1 MLACARYPL
10 VSVIIPVFNDG
21 ERLQLCLMA
30 LAQQS
35 YGLEHFEIIVV
46 DNGSHELAPIKA
58 AVLPYSNV
66 TLAFEPTPG
75 SYAARNLGLSLAKGE
90 AIAFTDADCIPASD
104 WLEKGIERLL
114 NTPNCGLVSGKIE
127 VFPKDASCP
136 TAVEL
141 FELITAFPQAEHLEQ
156 MKYGATANL
165 FTWKSVIQ
173 TVGNFDETLKSGGDL
188 DWGVRVYDAG
198 YQQVYAE
205 EARLKHP
212 ARFSFK
218 EIRQKTIRLAGGHYD
233 LLERGLYHF
242 FHRQTFLFALTKQ
255 KYLPKPLLKEIIFII
270 ILIQDL
276 IPPINYVKTSCRS
289 PKLKT
294 WSEKSRVA
302 WVIFRIRYISAW
314 AKLHLKFGQVS
325 IRY

>member
-1 MLACARYPL
+1 MLACAQCPF

-21 ERLQLCLMA
+21 ERLKLCLTT

-35 YGLEHFEIIVV
+35 YDPEHFEIIVI
-46 DNGSHELAPIKA
+46 DNGSYELASIEA

-104 WLEKGIERLL
+104 WLEKGIQRLL

-141 FELITAFPQAEHLEQ
+141 FELASAFPQAEHLEQ

-165 FTWKSVIQ
+165 FTWKSVIHA
-173 TVGNFDETLKSGGDL
+173 VGNFNETLKSGGDL

-198 YQQVYAE
+198 YRQVYAE
-205 EARLKHP
+205 EVRLKHP
-212 ARFSFK
+212 ARSSFT
-218 EIRQKTIRLAGGHYD
+218 EIRQRTIRVAGGHYD

-242 FHRQTFLFALTKQ
+242 FHRHTFLFALADQ
-255 KYLPKPLLKEIIFII
+255 KFLPKPLLKEIVFLV
-270 ILIQDL
+270 ILMQDL
-276 IPPINYVKTSCRS
+276 IPPVNYAIASCQN

-294 WSEKSRVA
+294 WDEKLKVA

>member
-1 MLACARYPL
+1 MPASEQRPF
-10 VSVIIPVFNDG
+10 VSVVIPVFNDG
-21 ERLQLCLMA
+21 DRLKLCLTA

-35 YGLEHFEIIVV
+35 YGLEHFEVIVV
-46 DNGSHELAPIKA
+46 DNGSHELEPVEA
-58 AVLPYSNV
+58 AVRPYSNV
-66 TLAFEPTPG
+66 SLAYEATPG
-75 SYAARNLGLSLAKGE
+75 SYAARNLGISLAKGE

-104 WLEKGIERLL
+104 WLESGVKRLL

-127 VFPKDASCP
+127 VFPQNVSRP

-141 FELITAFPQAEHLEQ
+141 FELASAFPQAEHLEQ

-165 FTWKSVIQ
+165 FTWKSVICA
-173 TVGNFDETLKSGGDL
+173 VGNFNETLKSSGDL

-205 EARLKHP
+205 EVRLRHP

-218 EIRQKTIRLAGGHYD
+218 EIRQKTVRIAGGRYD
-233 LLERGLYHF
+233 LVERGLYHF
-242 FHRQTFLFALTKQ
+242 FHRHTLLFALTKQ
-255 KYLPKPLLKEIIFII
+255 KFLPEPLLKEVVFLI
-270 ILIQDL
+270 ILGQDL
-276 IPPINYVKTSCRS
+276 IPPVNYVITSCQN

-294 WSEKSRVA
+294 WNEKLKVA
-302 WVIFRIRYISAW
+302 WVIVRLRYISAW
-314 AKLHLKFGQVS
+314 AKLHLKLGQVS